1 MLKEHPDHH
10 DAELLLK
17 VYDLRRE
24 SVMRDSRSLL
34 LRDYWPRTP
43 EDALDVL
50 RSDHPLN
57 RPWRQVTTYW
67 EMVYGMARWGVM
79 HAEFLID
86 NSGEGMVFFAR
97 AEPYLAQ
104 LREKG
109 GPRVLRNS
117 EWIVTETETG
127 RKMME
132 VMRARVAKK
141 LAEPK

>member
-1 MLKEHPDHH
+1 MTKEHPDHH

-17 VYDLRRE
+17 IYDLRRE

-34 LRDYWPRTP
+34 LRDYWPRTA

-57 RPWRQVTTYW
+57 RAWRQVTTYW

-79 HAEFLID
+79 HADFLVD
-86 NSGEGMVFFAR
+86 NSGEGMVFYAR

-104 LREKG
+104 LRAKG
-109 GPRVLRNS
+109 GPRILRNC
-117 EWIVTETETG
+117 EWVVTETETG
-127 RKMME
+127 RKMIE
-132 VMRARVAKK
+132 LMRARVQKH
-141 LAEPK
+141 LAEQK